1 MEWIWFSIESYYNI
15 RICFLFKFWQLESRV
30 KMQYRV
36 GRKRR
41 KLTLELNKI
50 LKNYK
55 SYESQI
61 SIRKFD
67 ADTKILTF

>member
-1 MEWIWFSIESYYNI
+1 M
-15 RICFLFKFWQLESRV
+15 K
-30 KMQYRV
+30 YRV
-36 GRKRR
+36 GRKQR

-50 LKNYK
+50 LKNHK